1 MSWKK
6 IAALSALLIF
16 LLLVISLL
24 EKRESKIQESQDFL
38 YSLPAEE
45 LLGIELKREGETLV
59 FLKEDGSWRLEKPVQ
74 SGVDTGALDNLVS
87 SFSALRYDRL
97 VESEST
103 DFSVYGLDQP
113 RLELKLFSGDLEKP
127 QKTLLIGLKNEID
140 GSSYARLQDDRRVVM
155 LPAFRVNHLDR
166 EVFDFREKKFLDLA
180 ASEVESFSLDWQGSS
195 FTFQRQNGS
204 WWLKTPVQALARGQK
219 IDDILR
225 RVAGLEAKAFLEKRS
240 ENEFGLEKPVLQ
252 AIFTTGSGSRVE
264 LRLGSL
270 DGEYYA
276 GIPAGNEVFRIGEEL
291 PALFSTTAEDYR
303 EYKVAVFYPFNVQ
316 QIIFSG
322 ETEKIS
328 LSKTDET
335 WISDD
340 LEAMTEVD
348 QGKVRDILYD
358 LQDLEAV
365 SFIDRPVLPE
375 SAFNRRITLRLKPES
390 PDQEERKIELLF
402 ASSQAGELVVRN
414 LDLKYDF
421 LVKPE
426 ILAKIPGQAADLLPE
441 KEPPSEE
448 FQEAGE

>member
-24 EKRESKIQESQDFL
+24 EKRESKIQESRDFL

-59 FLKEDGSWRLEKPVQ
+59 FLKENGSWRLEKPVQ
-74 SGVDTGALDNLVS
+74 SGVDTGALDNLVN

-97 VESEST
+97 VESESM

-113 RLELKLFSGDLEKP
+113 RLELKLFSGNLEKP

-140 GSSYARLQDDRRVVM
+140 GSSYARLQDDQRVVM
-155 LPAFRVNHLDR
+155 LPAFRVNYLDR

-180 ASEVESFSLDWQGSS
+180 ASQVESFSLDWQGSS
-195 FTFQRQNGS
+195 FTFQRQNET
-204 WWLKTPVQALARGQK
+204 WWLQSPVQALARGQK

-225 RVAGLEAKAFLEKRS
+225 RVAGLEAKAFMEKRS
-240 ENEFGLEKPVLQ
+240 ENEFGLDKPALQ
-252 AIFTTGSGSRVE
+252 AIFTTESGSRVE

-276 GIPAGNEVFRIGEEL
+276 DTAAGNEVFRIGEEL
-291 PALFSTTAEDYR
+291 PALLSTSADDYR
-303 EYKVAVFYPFNVQ
+303 EYKVAVFFPFNVQ
-316 QIIFSG
+316 KIVFSDK
-322 ETEKIS
+322 TEKVS
-328 LSKTDET
+328 LSKVDEA

-340 LEAMTEVD
+340 PDILAEVD
-348 QGKVRDILYD
+348 QSKVRDILYD

-375 SAFNRRITLRLKPES
+375 SAFDRRITLRFKAES
-390 PDQEERKIELLF
+390 PDLEERKIQLLF

-414 LDLKYDF
+414 LDLNYDF
-421 LVKPE
+421 LVKAE
-426 ILAKIPGQAADLLPE
+426 ILAKIPGQAADLLPV
-441 KEPPSEE
+441 KEEPEEE
-448 FQEAGE
+448 FQENGE